1 MNRCC
6 HRPRPYFIAASLVV
20 LSLAGCAT
28 IRHSDTARTGIEQLL
43 ISSAVDSALNKVD
56 LRPISGA
63 KVFLDTQYLDSV
75 DKNYILIS
83 MHQRLLA
90 NQCMLVGKADESD
103 VVLEVGSGGVGTD
116 GSEFYLGFPGVSV
129 PGPAPVMIP
138 KIALFQ
144 RNRSIGTAKLS
155 LVAYDTRS
163 KRPVINSGY
172 ALARADHRNW
182 QVLGLGGQ
190 QSGSVHRELVAQ
202 TGEPNSLVE
211 SPKLAEEKTSWFRR

>member
-1 MNRCC
+1 MTESRLR
-6 HRPRPYFIAASLVV
+6 HAPYLFVLLAAMSLT
-20 LSLAGCAT
+20 GCAS

-43 ISSAVDSALNKVD
+43 ISSAVDGALNKVD

-63 KVFLDTQYLDSV
+63 KVFLDTQYLDAV

-83 MHQRLLA
+83 LHQRLLA
-90 NQCMLVGKADESD
+90 NQCTLVGKADEAD
-103 VVLEVGSGGVGTD
+103 VVMEVGSGGVGTD
-116 GSEFYLGFPGVSV
+116 GQDYYLGFPGLAV

-155 LVAYDTRS
+155 VVAYDTRS
-163 KRPVINSGY
+163 KKPVINNGY
-172 ALARADHRNW
+172 AMARADHRDW
-182 QVLGLGGQ
+182 HVLGLGGQ

-202 TGEPNSLVE
+202 TDEPSSLIDT
-211 SPKLAEEKTSWFRR
+211 PKVASEKSWFKR